1 MNSLIIKIHRKV
13 ERGKSS
19 NFEGNTCKEA
29 RERGLE
35 MLNGPFMIADYSPPV
50 CQSENKT
57 LFEVSTT
64 VCGPQNDFK
73 NHSIHQYRILIDFF
87 PDESTAKAK
96 VASVRD
102 GGARVRGCSAGT

>member
-1 MNSLIIKIHRKV
+1 
-13 ERGKSS
+13 
-19 NFEGNTCKEA
+19 
-29 RERGLE
+29 

-73 NHSIHQYRILIDFF
+73 NHSLHQYRILIDFF
-87 PDESTAKAK
+87 QFVFFSDQKMDMEWGMLLP
-96 VASVRD
+96 
-102 GGARVRGCSAGT
+102 